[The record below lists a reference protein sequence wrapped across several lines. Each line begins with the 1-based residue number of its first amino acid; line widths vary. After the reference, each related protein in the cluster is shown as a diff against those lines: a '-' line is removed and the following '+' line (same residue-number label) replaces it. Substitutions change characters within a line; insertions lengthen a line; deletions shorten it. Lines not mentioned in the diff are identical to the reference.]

1 MTQED
6 ENLDAFEKLLD
17 KKEREDKVDATRY
30 RYFEDSYNNQY
41 RYTTHRQEDGKF
53 HATILKYRSK
63 NMWAT
68 YTKIK
73 SRYFRKRKDA
83 KSYCIKACR
92 KATIHQDIVIRARY
106 ERKKE
111 RLDAKPVYSKDQLRV
126 QEAQRNINNYKKL
139 ISKANTKM
147 KTLTTRIKTY
157 QKKTRVMQKRI
168 DKVGLIA

>member
-6 ENLDAFEKLLD
+6 ENNKAFENLLD
-17 KKEREDKVDATRY
+17 RKEREDKVDSTRY

-41 RYTTHRQEDGKF
+41 RWTTHKQEDGKF
-53 HATILKYRSK
+53 HATILNYKSK

-68 YTKIK
+68 YKKVK

-83 KSYCIKACR
+83 KSYCLKACR
-92 KATIHQDIVIRARY
+92 KATAHQDKVIRARY

-126 QEAQRNINNYKKL
+126 QEAKRKINNYKKL
-139 ISKANTKM
+139 ISKADTKM
-147 KTLTTRIKTY
+147 KTLTTRRKTY
-157 QKKTRVMQKRI
+157 VKKIKVMQKRI
-168 DKVGLIA
+168 DKVGIIA